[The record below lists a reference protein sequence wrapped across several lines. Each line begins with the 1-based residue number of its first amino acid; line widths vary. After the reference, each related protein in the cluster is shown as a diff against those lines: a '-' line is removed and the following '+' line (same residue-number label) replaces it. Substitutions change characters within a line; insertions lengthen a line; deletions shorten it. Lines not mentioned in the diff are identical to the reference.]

1 MIRFINILF
10 FVFLLSVIGCQSGGS
25 DKTADEEKA
34 VTVADSVEVLTNLIS
49 FDSANYQLFSQRS
62 RLYLKKGQVDQAFRD
77 LSYAI
82 DMNPTDPELFILLG
96 DIYFIIGKKDN
107 CLSSYRKATEL
118 DPQSEK
124 PLLKL
129 AETHLILKEYDQ
141 ASSYINRTLILNVN
155 NPVAYYLKGIYEME
169 TGDTVSALLDLKIAG
184 NLDTTYYESFM
195 QIGVLYNAM
204 NDSLAIDYYKL
215 ALKAIPDEERALF
228 LMGVSYQNNNNFEQ
242 ALETYQKIASL
253 YPSNQFAFFNTGYI
267 YMVEMM
273 DFENA
278 KEAFRQAIA
287 IDPDYVDAVYNLGR
301 IFEETGEYDLAKTQY
316 RQALELETNYPLAIE
331 GLNRLDNL
339 RN

>member
-1 MIRFINILF
+1 MIRFINVFL
-10 FVFLLSVIGCQSGGS
+10 FVFVLSVIGCQSGGS
-25 DKTADEEKA
+25 DKTTDEEKA
-34 VTVADSVEVLTNLIS
+34 VTVADSVEVLTSLIS
-49 FDSANYQLFSQRS
+49 LDSANYQLFSKRS

-107 CLSSYRKATEL
+107 CLSSYRKAAEL
-118 DPQSEK
+118 DPESET

-141 ASSYINRTLILNVN
+141 ASSYISRTLLLNIN
-155 NPVAYYLKGIYEME
+155 NPVAYYLKGIQEVE
-169 TGDTVSALLDLKIAG
+169 IGDTVSALLDLKIAG

-215 ALKAIPDEERALF
+215 ALKAIPDEGRALF
-228 LMGVSYQNNNNFEQ
+228 LLGVSYQNNNNFEQ
-242 ALETYQKIASL
+242 ALETYQKITSL

-278 KEAFRQAIA
+278 KEAFRRAIA
-287 IDPDYVDAVYNLGR
+287 IDPNYVDAVYNLGR

-331 GLNRLDNL
+331 GLNRLDL